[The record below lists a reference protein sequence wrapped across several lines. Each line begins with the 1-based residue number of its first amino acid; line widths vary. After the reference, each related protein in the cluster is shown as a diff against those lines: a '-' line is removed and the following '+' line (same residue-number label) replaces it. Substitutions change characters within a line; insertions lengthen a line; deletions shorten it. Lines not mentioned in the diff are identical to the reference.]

1 MPTKEENMK
10 YYKYHNPRTGEVKE
24 FTRKK
29 GITLQTQWKLKDE
42 GFNLI
47 TKMEI
52 TFDPNFIKFLENRG

>member
-1 MPTKEENMK
+1 MK
-10 YYKYHNPRTGEVKE
+10 YYKYHKPRTGEVKE

-29 GITLQTQWKLKDE
+29 GITHQTQWRLRDE

-52 TFDPNFIKFLENRG
+52 TFDPNFIKFIENKG